1 MTPPSNSKPKRMQM
15 SISLPPELG
24 ARLAREAQARLL
36 NPSLLVEKA
45 VAAFLPTL
53 PPIE

>member
-1 MTPPSNSKPKRMQM
+1 MTPTAKVKRVPM

-24 ARLAREAQARLL
+24 ARLVREAESRLL

-45 VAAFLPTL
+45 VAAYLPTL
-53 PPIE
+53 PPIDS